1 MSFNVVET
9 VVGGVAPNTSAVAK
23 HANPQLAP
31 YERDHLPDL
40 TEIVQDFLTSMEGRR
55 WLWQFSQSLVGIEEI
70 EARFGQDIA
79 EAFQMWVALQKDME
93 MEVKNAA
100 DCLRE
105 ESRASSSDTATVP
118 VEVPGGDL
126 SSVEGAE
133 VARVMG
139 DNTAVNT
146 KAEIGMEHNAMQ
158 EVAGIEGASED
169 NGFRP
174 GAEGAACEVEATM
187 PDSLQDDASA
197 LRAGLGDAL
206 SGLMPED
213 ETVGGDE
220 VEGHDG
226 NGGGTG
232 GSEQGN
238 ECEVHAAHN
247 LEAHEE
253 ENTEEGHAMDV
264 DGGEPYVVP
273 PAWARVLRAWND
285 PAIGAGFPTRSSA
298 VETFNMEPL
307 TMNSSVD
314 ARRALKEL
322 RLRRPVQ
329 GQ

>member
-1 MSFNVVET
+1 
-9 VVGGVAPNTSAVAK
+9 
-23 HANPQLAP
+23 
-31 YERDHLPDL
+31 
-40 TEIVQDFLTSMEGRR
+40 MEGRH

-118 VEVPGGDL
+118 VEVPGGEL

-133 VARVMG
+133 VARVMDEG
-139 DNTAVNT
+139 TAAHT
-146 KAEIGMEHNAMQ
+146 TAETGMEHNAMQ
-158 EVAGIEGASED
+158 EVAGVEGASED

-174 GAEGAACEVEATM
+174 GVEGVACEVEATM
-187 PDSLQDDASA
+187 PDSLQDDESA

-206 SGLMPED
+206 RGLMPED
-213 ETVGGDE
+213 EMVGGDE
-220 VEGHDG
+220 VAGHDG

-232 GSEQGN
+232 RSEQGD
-238 ECEVHAAHN
+238 EREVHAARN
-247 LEAHEE
+247 TEAHEE

-285 PAIGAGFPTRSSA
+285 PAIGAGFPDSVLSCGDFQHGAIDDELERGCEAGTAGIATEAASSGATTSSTRASTEGPAVLRRSVTRRYLERGYPSA
-298 VETFNMEPL
+298 VLRMCRLVHRHTR
-307 TMNSSVD
+307 V
-314 ARRALKEL
+314 ALL
-322 RLRRPVQ
+322 R
-329 GQ
+329 